1 MKRLSTQCMN
11 EIENKTNRNR
21 KERKQ
26 CRVGKHLISLPNL
39 RGFIIQNPLYARN
52 SVV

>member
-11 EIENKTNRNR
+11 EIKQTETEK
-21 KERKQ
+21 KGKQ

>member
-21 KERKQ
+21 KERKTMPRRQ
-26 CRVGKHLISLPNL
+26 TLDFLPNL

>member
-11 EIENKTNRNR
+11 EIENKTNR
-21 KERKQ
+21 KGKQ